1 MKKSQKKQVC
11 LVFPIVL
18 YLSPSTTKCIVL
30 HLATLNHFHH
40 ATEEIHKNNTPS
52 PTWFER

>member
-1 MKKSQKKQVC
+1 MKKSKKKQVC

-18 YLSPSTTKCIVL
+18 YLSPSTTKCTVL

-40 ATEEIHKNNTPS
+40 AIEEIHKNNTPS